1 MRKLPHG
8 KGEDIAVDTAAPTIR
23 PMNDLIGPDVRGLV
37 FDCDGTIADTMP
49 LHYEAWVA
57 ALGEHNVEFPEA
69 LFYEMAGI
77 PTARIIEILNERH
90 GHNMPVQETADYKEE
105 LYVRLIPRVRPIEP
119 VVRLIEQY
127 AGRLPMAV
135 ATGGTRAICAK
146 TLTALGLICNFKVL
160 VTADDVQHGKP
171 APDIFLEAARRIEV
185 DPNRCVAFEDADLG
199 VQAAQSAGMRVIDV
213 RKLRH
218 DHHGAAQM

>member
-1 MRKLPHG
+1 
-8 KGEDIAVDTAAPTIR
+8 
-23 PMNDLIGPDVRGLV
+23 MNDPVGPDVKGLV

-90 GHNMPVQETADYKEE
+90 GHHMPVQETADYKES
-105 LYVRLIPRVRPIEP
+105 LYVQLIPRVRPVEP
-119 VVRLIEQY
+119 VVKLVEQY

-146 TLTALGLICNFKVL
+146 TLSSLKLLHHFKVL
-160 VTADDVQHGKP
+160 VTADDVHHGKP

-185 DPNRCVAFEDADLG
+185 APQDCVAFEDADLG
-199 VQAAQSAGMRVIDV
+199 VQAAEAAGMKVVDV
-213 RKLRH
+213 RKWR
-218 DHHGAAQM
+218 G